1 MLETLQLF
9 LIWAIIGVCVGSFLL
24 LLLHRHKLQE
34 TSVTKWLAVITAV
47 IAVCALIARIV
58 AVGRLPFTSGLDFG
72 FWLCALM
79 LVASCVMTIRLKVHA
94 IGFLIYPVAAALGF
108 WMTNFSMEQTA
119 VAPALRSN
127 WLDFHVS
134 TAIVSYTAFLFSFV
148 FSVMLLVNT
157 KKKFKNLPR
166 TEVLNEWA
174 YRACVIGL
182 ALLTIVII
190 TGAVWAEYAWGSFWS
205 WDPKET
211 WALITWLIYAVY
223 LHLRLRGW
231 SAEKIAWINVIG
243 LFAVIFTLFG
253 VSYLLPGL
261 HSYIQ

>member
-1 MLETLQLF
+1 MLETLQYF
-9 LIWAIIGVCVGSFLL
+9 LIWAIVGSCAGSFLL
-24 LLLHRHKLQE
+24 LLLHRHKIAE
-34 TSVTKWLAVITAV
+34 TSVTKWLAIVTTV
-47 IAVCALIARIV
+47 IAFVALIVRIV
-58 AVGRLPFTSGLDFG
+58 AVGRLPFMSGLDFS
-72 FWLCALM
+72 FWLCL
-79 LVASCVMTIRLKVHA
+79 LILGASAVMSIRQKLAV
-94 IGFLIYPVAAALGF
+94 IGYLTYPITCALGL
-108 WMTNFSMEQTA
+108 WMTSFSLEDTA
-119 VAPALRSN
+119 LAPALRSY

-134 TAIVSYTAFLFSFV
+134 TAIISYTTFLFSFF
-148 FSVMLLVNT
+148 FSVMLLMGG
-157 KKKFKNLPR
+157 KKKYKNLP
-166 TEVLNEWA
+166 TTDVLNEWA

-231 SAEKIAWINVIG
+231 SEKKVAWVNVVG
-243 LFAVIFTLFG
+243 LVAVIFTLFG

-261 HSYIQ
+261 HSYI

>member
-1 MLETLQLF
+1 MLETLQLY
-9 LIWAIIGVCVGSFLL
+9 LIWAIVGSCAGSFLL
-24 LLLHRHKLQE
+24 LLLHRHKISE
-34 TSVTKWLAVITAV
+34 TSVSKWLAVVTSV
-47 IAVCALIARIV
+47 IAVAALVVRII

-72 FWLCALM
+72 FWLCALI
-79 LVASCVMTIRLKVHA
+79 LVIFAIISIKQKMAVM
-94 IGFLIYPVAAALGF
+94 GYLIYPIITALGL
-108 WMTNFSMEQTA
+108 WMTNFSLKETE

-134 TAIVSYTAFLFSFV
+134 TAIISYTMFLFSFI
-148 FSVMLLVNT
+148 FSVMLLLGG
-157 KKKFKNLPR
+157 KEKYKNLPA
-166 TEVLNEWA
+166 TDVLNEWA

-190 TGAVWAEYAWGSFWS
+190 TGSVWAEYAWGSFWS

-231 SAEKIAWINVIG
+231 SARKVAWINVVGVI
-243 LFAVIFTLFG
+243 AVIFTLFG

-261 HSYIQ
+261 HSYI

>member
-9 LIWAIIGVCVGSFLL
+9 LIWAIIGVCAGSFLL
-24 LLLHRHKLQE
+24 LLLHRHKLAE
-34 TSVTKWLAVITAV
+34 TSVTKWLAIVTAV
-47 IAVCALIARIV
+47 IAVAALVTRII
-58 AVGRLPFTSGLDFG
+58 AVGRLPFTTGLDFA

-79 LVASCVMTIRLKVHA
+79 LVGAAILTIKLKLAV
-94 IGFLIYPVAAALGF
+94 IGYLIYPLAAALGL
-108 WMTNFSMEQTA
+108 WMTSFNMEQTA
-119 VAPALRSN
+119 VAPALRSG

-134 TAIVSYTAFLFSFV
+134 TAIISYTMFLFSFA
-148 FSVMLLVNT
+148 FSVMLLLGG
-157 KKKFKNLPR
+157 KKKYKNLPE
-166 TEVLNEWA
+166 TDVLNEWA
-174 YRACVIGL
+174 YRACIIGL

-190 TGAVWAEYAWGSFWS
+190 TGAVWAEYAWGSYWS

-231 SAEKIAWINVIG
+231 SETKVAWVNVIG
-243 LFAVIFTLFG
+243 LLAVLFTLFG

-261 HSYIQ
+261 HSYIE

>member
-1 MLETLQLF
+1 MLETLQYF
-9 LIWAIIGVCVGSFLL
+9 LIWAIVGSCAGSFLL
-24 LLLHRHKLQE
+24 LLLHRYKIAE
-34 TSVTKWLAVITAV
+34 TSVTKWLAIVTTV
-47 IAVCALIARIV
+47 IAFVALIVRIV
-58 AVGRLPFTSGLDFG
+58 AVGRLPFMSGLDFS
-72 FWLCALM
+72 FWLCL
-79 LVASCVMTIRLKVHA
+79 LILGASAVMTIRQKLAV
-94 IGFLIYPVAAALGF
+94 IGYLTYPITCALGL
-108 WMTNFSMEQTA
+108 WMTSFSLEDTA
-119 VAPALRSN
+119 LAPALRSY

-134 TAIVSYTAFLFSFV
+134 TAIISYTTFLFSFF
-148 FSVMLLVNT
+148 FSVMLLMGG
-157 KKKFKNLPR
+157 KKKYKNLPT

-231 SAEKIAWINVIG
+231 SEKKVAWVNVVG
-243 LFAVIFTLFG
+243 LVAVIFTLFG

-261 HSYIQ
+261 HSYI

>member
-1 MLETLQLF
+1 MLETLQYF
-9 LIWAIIGVCVGSFLL
+9 LIWAIVGSCAGSFLL
-24 LLLHRHKLQE
+24 LLLHRHKIAE
-34 TSVTKWLAVITAV
+34 TSVTKWLAIVTTV
-47 IAVCALIARIV
+47 IAFVALIVRIV
-58 AVGRLPFTSGLDFG
+58 AVGRLPFMSGLDFS
-72 FWLCALM
+72 FWLCL
-79 LVASCVMTIRLKVHA
+79 LILGASAVMTIRQKLAV
-94 IGFLIYPVAAALGF
+94 IGYLTYPITCALGL
-108 WMTNFSMEQTA
+108 WMTSFSLEDTA
-119 VAPALRSN
+119 LAPALRSY

-134 TAIVSYTAFLFSFV
+134 TAIISYTTFLFSFF
-148 FSVMLLVNT
+148 FSVMLLMGG
-157 KKKFKNLPR
+157 KKKYKNLPT

-231 SAEKIAWINVIG
+231 SEKKVAWVNVVG
-243 LFAVIFTLFG
+243 LVAVIFTLFG

-261 HSYIQ
+261 HSYI

>member
-1 MLETLQLF
+1 MLETLQYF
-9 LIWAIIGVCVGSFLL
+9 LIWAIVGSCAGSFLL
-24 LLLHRHKLQE
+24 LLLHRHKIAE
-34 TSVTKWLAVITAV
+34 TSVTKWLAIVTTV
-47 IAVCALIARIV
+47 IAFVALIVRIV
-58 AVGRLPFTSGLDFG
+58 AVGRLPFMSGLDFS
-72 FWLCALM
+72 FWLCL
-79 LVASCVMTIRLKVHA
+79 LILGASAVMTIRQKLAV
-94 IGFLIYPVAAALGF
+94 IGYLTYPITCALGL
-108 WMTNFSMEQTA
+108 WMTSFSLEDTA
-119 VAPALRSN
+119 LAPALRSY

-134 TAIVSYTAFLFSFV
+134 TAIISYTTFLFSFF
-148 FSVMLLVNT
+148 FSVMLLMGG
-157 KKKFKNLPR
+157 KKKYKNLP
-166 TEVLNEWA
+166 TTDVLNEWA

-231 SAEKIAWINVIG
+231 SEKKVAWVNVVG
-243 LFAVIFTLFG
+243 LVAVIFTLLG

-261 HSYIQ
+261 HSYI

>member
-1 MLETLQLF
+1 MLETLQYF
-9 LIWAIIGVCVGSFLL
+9 LIWAIVGSCAGSFLL
-24 LLLHRHKLQE
+24 LLLHRHKIAE
-34 TSVTKWLAVITAV
+34 TSVTKWLAIVTTV
-47 IAVCALIARIV
+47 IAFVALIVRIV
-58 AVGRLPFTSGLDFG
+58 AVGRLPFMSGLDFS
-72 FWLCALM
+72 FWLCL
-79 LVASCVMTIRLKVHA
+79 LILGASAVMTIRQKLAV
-94 IGFLIYPVAAALGF
+94 IGYLTYPITCALGL
-108 WMTNFSMEQTA
+108 WMTSFSLEDTA
-119 VAPALRSN
+119 LAPALRSY

-134 TAIVSYTAFLFSFV
+134 TAIISYTTFLFSFF
-148 FSVMLLVNT
+148 FSVMLLMGG
-157 KKKFKNLPR
+157 KKKYKNLPT

-190 TGAVWAEYAWGSFWS
+190 TGAVWAEYAWGAFWS

-231 SAEKIAWINVIG
+231 SETKVAWVNVVG
-243 LFAVIFTLFG
+243 LVAVIFTLFG

-261 HSYIQ
+261 HSYI

>member
-1 MLETLQLF
+1 MLETLQYF
-9 LIWAIIGVCVGSFLL
+9 LIWAIVSSCAGSFLL
-24 LLLHRHKLQE
+24 LLLHRHKIAE
-34 TSVTKWLAVITAV
+34 TSVTKWLAIVTTV
-47 IAVCALIARIV
+47 IAFVALIVRIV
-58 AVGRLPFTSGLDFG
+58 AVGRLPFMSGLDFS
-72 FWLCALM
+72 FWLCL
-79 LVASCVMTIRLKVHA
+79 LILGASAVMTIRQKLAV
-94 IGFLIYPVAAALGF
+94 IGYLTYPITCALGL
-108 WMTNFSMEQTA
+108 WMTSFSLEDTA
-119 VAPALRSN
+119 LAPALRSY

-134 TAIVSYTAFLFSFV
+134 TAIISYMTFLFSFF
-148 FSVMLLVNT
+148 FSVMLLMGG
-157 KKKFKNLPR
+157 KKKYKNLP
-166 TEVLNEWA
+166 TTDVLNEWA

-231 SAEKIAWINVIG
+231 SEKKVAWVNVVG
-243 LFAVIFTLFG
+243 LVAVIFTLFG

-261 HSYIQ
+261 HSYI

>member
-1 MLETLQLF
+1 MIETLQLF
-9 LIWAIIGVCVGSFLL
+9 LIWAIIGSCAGSFLL
-24 LLLHRHKLQE
+24 LLLHRHKIAE
-34 TSVTKWLAVITAV
+34 TSVAKWLGVITSV
-47 IAVCALIARIV
+47 IAVAALVARII
-58 AVGRLPFTSGLDFG
+58 AVGRLPFTSGLDFS
-72 FWLCALM
+72 FWLCALIM
-79 LVASCVMTIRLKVHA
+79 IGSAYVTTRLKVA
-94 IGFLIYPVAAALGF
+94 VVGFLTYPITCILGI
-108 WMTNFSMEQTA
+108 WMTNFSLAETA

-127 WLDFHVS
+127 WMTFHVS
-134 TAIVSYTAFLFSFV
+134 TAIFSYTAFLFSFI
-148 FSVMLLVNT
+148 FSVMVLLGG
-157 KKKFKNLPR
+157 KKKYKNLPE
-166 TEVLNEWA
+166 TDVLNEWA
-174 YRACVIGL
+174 YRSCIVGL

-231 SAEKIAWINVIG
+231 TENQVAWVNVIG
-243 LFAVIFTLFG
+243 LAAVIFTLFG

>member
-1 MLETLQLF
+1 MLETLQYF
-9 LIWAIIGVCVGSFLL
+9 LIWAIVGSCAGSFLL
-24 LLLHRHKLQE
+24 LLLHRHKIAE
-34 TSVTKWLAVITAV
+34 TSVTKWLAIVTTV
-47 IAVCALIARIV
+47 IAFVALIVRIV
-58 AVGRLPFTSGLDFG
+58 AVGRLPFMSGLDFS
-72 FWLCALM
+72 FWLCL
-79 LVASCVMTIRLKVHA
+79 LILGASAVMTIRQKLAV
-94 IGFLIYPVAAALGF
+94 IGYLTYPITCALGL
-108 WMTNFSMEQTA
+108 WTTSFSLEDTA
-119 VAPALRSN
+119 LAPALRSS

-134 TAIVSYTAFLFSFV
+134 TAIISYTTFLLSFF
-148 FSVMLLVNT
+148 FSVMLLMGG
-157 KKKFKNLPR
+157 KKKYKNLP
-166 TEVLNEWA
+166 TTDVLNEWA

-231 SAEKIAWINVIG
+231 SETKVAWVNVVG
-243 LFAVIFTLFG
+243 LVAVIFTLFG

-261 HSYIQ
+261 HSYI

>member
-9 LIWAIIGVCVGSFLL
+9 LIWAIIGSCAGSFLL
-24 LLLHRHKLQE
+24 LLLHRHKLAQ
-34 TSVTKWLAVITAV
+34 TSVTKWLAIVTAV
-47 IAVCALIARIV
+47 IGVAALAARIV

-79 LVASCVMTIRLKVHA
+79 LVASAVMTIKQKLAA
-94 IGFLIYPVAAALGF
+94 IGYLIYPIATALGL
-108 WMTNFSMEQTA
+108 WMTNFSMEQA
-119 VAPALRSN
+119 EVAPALRSN

-134 TAIVSYTAFLFSFV
+134 TAIVSYTTFLFSFV
-148 FSVMLLVNT
+148 FSVMLLIGG
-157 KKKFKNLPR
+157 KEKYKSLPQ

-182 ALLTIVII
+182 SLLTIVII

-211 WALITWLIYAVY
+211 WALITWFIYAIY

-231 SAEKIAWINVIG
+231 SETKVAWVNVIG
-243 LFAVIFTLFG
+243 LVAVLFTLFG

-261 HSYIQ
+261 HSYI

>member
-1 MLETLQLF
+1 MLETLQYF
-9 LIWAIIGVCVGSFLL
+9 LIWAIVGSCAGSFLL
-24 LLLHRHKLQE
+24 LLLHRHKIAE
-34 TSVTKWLAVITAV
+34 TSVTKWLAIVTTV
-47 IAVCALIARIV
+47 IAFVALIVRIV
-58 AVGRLPFTSGLDFG
+58 AVGRLPFMSGLEFS
-72 FWLCALM
+72 FWLCL
-79 LVASCVMTIRLKVHA
+79 LILGASAVMTIRQKLAV
-94 IGFLIYPVAAALGF
+94 IGYLTYPITCALGL
-108 WMTNFSMEQTA
+108 WMTSFSLEDTA
-119 VAPALRSN
+119 LAPALRSY

-134 TAIVSYTAFLFSFV
+134 TAIISYTTFLFSFF
-148 FSVMLLVNT
+148 FSVMLLMGG
-157 KKKFKNLPR
+157 KKKYKNLPT

-190 TGAVWAEYAWGSFWS
+190 TGAVWAEYAWGAFWS

-231 SAEKIAWINVIG
+231 SETKVAWVNVVG
-243 LFAVIFTLFG
+243 LVAVIFTLFG

-261 HSYIQ
+261 HSYI